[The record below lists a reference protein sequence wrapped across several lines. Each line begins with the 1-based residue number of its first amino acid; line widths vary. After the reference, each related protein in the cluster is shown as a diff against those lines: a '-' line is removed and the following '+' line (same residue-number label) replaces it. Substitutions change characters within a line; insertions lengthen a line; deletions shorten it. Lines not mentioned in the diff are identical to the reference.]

1 MMLNISPD
9 INGILEQIPHRY
21 PFLLVDR
28 ILECTGGEKVV
39 GLKNVTYNEWF
50 FPGHFPDH
58 PVMPGVLILESMAQC
73 TGVLIYATLGGKPFN
88 RTLYYLAGIDNARF
102 KNAVIPGDQ
111 LIMTLRIVRHVKDIW
126 KFSGKAEVNERLVAE
141 ADFLCATKEMDA

>member
-1 MMLNISPD
+1 MLNISPD

-21 PFLLVDR
+21 PFLLLDR

-58 PVMPGVLILESMAQC
+58 PVTPLSNPM
-73 TGVLIYATLGGKPFN
+73 
-88 RTLYYLAGIDNARF
+88 
-102 KNAVIPGDQ
+102 
-111 LIMTLRIVRHVKDIW
+111 
-126 KFSGKAEVNERLVAE
+126 KA
-141 ADFLCATKEMDA
+141 